1 MSGKK
6 NDFIVQAGILAAAG
20 IISRIIGLLYRS
32 PLYNVVGALGMGYYN
47 SAFNYYSI
55 ILMISSYSIPAA
67 MSKVIAQRLAVK
79 EYRNAHRIFLGA
91 IGYVLA
97 VGGVASLVLYFGAG
111 FFVPENAVPV
121 LQTFAPTIFV
131 YGILGVLRGYFQAHE
146 SMVQTSVSQILE
158 QISNAIVSIGAAYL
172 LIKAQLG
179 TLEMPADEAGR
190 VERAVSGATGSA

>member
-67 MSKVIAQRLAVK
+67 MSKVIA
-79 EYRNAHRIFLGA
+79 
-91 IGYVLA
+91 
-97 VGGVASLVLYFGAG
+97 
-111 FFVPENAVPV
+111 
-121 LQTFAPTIFV
+121 
-131 YGILGVLRGYFQAHE
+131 
-146 SMVQTSVSQILE
+146 
-158 QISNAIVSIGAAYL
+158 
-172 LIKAQLG
+172 
-179 TLEMPADEAGR
+179 
-190 VERAVSGATGSA
+190 